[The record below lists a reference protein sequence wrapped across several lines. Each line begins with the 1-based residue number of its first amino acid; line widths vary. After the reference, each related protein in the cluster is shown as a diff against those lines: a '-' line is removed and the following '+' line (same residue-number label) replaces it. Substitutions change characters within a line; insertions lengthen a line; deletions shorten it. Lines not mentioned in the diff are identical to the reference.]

1 MGFKCIHQQ
10 GEGNMKKSFER
21 ITGGLLMA
29 AALFGLMIG
38 LLGLAG
44 LWWFE
49 PRAEVQVESMVKFL
63 SSTVDTTDSLI
74 SLTDTALGDVEDS
87 MTTMQEAADAAVKAL
102 DNTAIITDDL
112 ADLTGEDFPRMVGE
126 IQSALGTMSAS
137 AKLVDDTLTLFSN
150 IPLIGS
156 RYEPEVPLSTSVD
169 NIDKSLERVP
179 QMLERM
185 QTNLG
190 SASSSMEGIQDSVKA
205 LSGNVSD
212 LNQQIGQTRE
222 LVTKYREL
230 LKQLE
235 TRLETVQPHARSAVR
250 GVAIILSLFDFWFLV
265 AQLGLWT
272 QGAEL
277 RKKEKQKP
285 VVSNSNDNKNDATPL
300 TEA

>member
-1 MGFKCIHQQ
+1 
-10 GEGNMKKSFER
+10 MKANLKR
-21 ITGGLLMA
+21 ITAGLLMA
-29 AALFGLMIG
+29 AALFGWTIG

-44 LWWFE
+44 VWWIE
-49 PRAEVQVESMVKFL
+49 PRAEVQMESMVKFL
-63 SSTVDTTDSLI
+63 SSTVETTDSLI
-74 SLTDTALGDVEDS
+74 TLTDTALGDVEDS
-87 MTTMQEAADAAVKAL
+87 MTTMQQAADAAVDAL
-102 DNTAIITDDL
+102 DNTATITDDL

-137 AKLVDDTLTLFSN
+137 AKLVDDTLALFSK
-150 IPLIGS
+150 IPLVGG
-156 RYEPEVPLSTSVD
+156 RYEPEVPLATSVD

-185 QTNLG
+185 QTNLD
-190 SASSSMEGIQDSVKA
+190 SASGSLEGIQESAKA

-235 TRLETVQPHARSAVR
+235 TRLESIQPHVRSAVR
-250 GVAIILSLFDFWFLV
+250 GAAIVLSLFIVWFLV

-277 RKKEKQKP
+277 WGKEKQKTI
-285 VVSNSNDNKNDATPL
+285 VVKPNDTDNNENPL

>member
-1 MGFKCIHQQ
+1 
-10 GEGNMKKSFER
+10 MKKSFKR
-21 ITGGLLMA
+21 VTGGLLLA
-29 AALFGLMIG
+29 AALFGWAIG

-44 LWWFE
+44 LWLLE
-49 PRAEVQVESMVKFL
+49 PRAEVQVDNMVKFL
-63 SSTVDTTDSLI
+63 SSTVETTDSLI
-74 SLTDTALGDVEDS
+74 TLTDTALGDIEES
-87 MTTMQEAADAAVKAL
+87 MTSMQQAADAAVKAL
-102 DNTAIITDDL
+102 DNTATITDDL

-126 IQSALGTMSAS
+126 IQAALGTMSAS
-137 AKLVDDTLTLFSN
+137 AKLVDDTLFLFSK
-150 IPLIGS
+150 IPLVGG
-156 RYEPEVPLSTSVD
+156 RYEPEVPLATSVD

-185 QTNLG
+185 KTNLN
-190 SASSSMEGIQDSVKA
+190 SASGSMEGIQDSVKA
-205 LSGNVSD
+205 LSGNVSN

-235 TRLETVQPHARSAVR
+235 TRLASIQPHARTAVR
-250 GVAIILSLFDFWFLV
+250 GTAIILSLFIIWFLV

-277 RKKEKQKP
+277 WSQEKQKS
-285 VVSNSNDNKNDATPL
+285 VVNQPDEEKKDDTPL